1 MQFQWALL
9 LFSFLQYKQTTPPWY
24 GPATSSFSPAI
35 STPRNHPILDFTT
48 NFAWGDN
55 KTIYQS
61 MDFSQYGEP
70 APEWTSYVSA
80 HPIIDQPWIR
90 PPEGESLT
98 EMHIAGNNARAAHDL
113 VILKAHGLEGK
124 YSSQDVMV
132 ETRHGSTIP
141 LRIYIPN
148 VTPALTK
155 GRPIYVYFHG
165 GGFLHGSIDTE
176 RSVCASIATKL
187 NIMVVHISSR
197 HIHQVKYPT
206 PHHDASDAIKWLLD
220 NAGTYGGDVGNIV
233 IGGISSGANLAAYV
247 VQQFSTS
254 AATARHRKNRAVRI
268 KGQVLMV
275 PWLIQPNAFP
285 YDQFVEKSR
294 TSLVQCA
301 GALGL
306 SAERL
311 KWLSSLLEAE
321 NIADPVINPALA
333 NDKILSSL
341 PRTAIITAGGDPLR
355 DDALLYSTRLE
366 KVGVQ
371 TKVHVFPGM
380 PHHFGVYQLPHPHI
394 AYELRSASVFQ
405 SRIFESIEWALRDG
419 VDEAGNAWI
428 VEETA

>member
-1 MQFQWALL
+1 
-9 LFSFLQYKQTTPPWY
+9 
-24 GPATSSFSPAI
+24 
-35 STPRNHPILDFTT
+35 
-48 NFAWGDN
+48 
-55 KTIYQS
+55 